1 MAQNGADLQ
10 TIKKLIEIMRENDL
24 LEVDIKLVGVEVKHG
39 NEKILLKRSQSLGPT
54 VNVVP
59 MAGGKTSS
67 APAGPGAAK
76 VSVQS
81 TASCSPHA
89 GNIVEIKS
97 RIVGT
102 FYAQPSPES
111 PPFVEIGSNVTP
123 QKVVCIIEA
132 MKVMNE
138 VRAETTGTIAEVMVA
153 NGQSVEY
160 GQVLFKVKPGR

>member
-1 MAQNGADLQ
+1 
-10 TIKKLIEIMRENDL
+10 MRENDL

-39 NEKILLKRSQSLGPT
+39 NEKILLKRSHSLQPT

-59 MAGGKTSS
+59 VSGGKTSS
-67 APAGPGAAK
+67 APGGSGGTK
-76 VSVQS
+76 VSAQPTS
-81 TASCSPHA
+81 SGPPQG
-89 GNIVEIKS
+89 GNLVEIKS

-123 QKVVCIIEA
+123 QKVVCIVEA

-138 VRAETTGTIAEVMVA
+138 VRAETTGTIAEVMVT
-153 NGQSVEY
+153 NGQAVEY
-160 GQVLFKVKPGR
+160 GQVLFRVKP